1 VITGCLQIKND
12 NYYVV
17 LNLKENGKRK
27 PKWIPTGLKTKG
39 NKRKAE
45 AELERLKK
53 EYEQREAISAPKSET
68 DMLFV
73 DYLQSW
79 LKTVKPSIARATYQS
94 YSNMINARIDRYFR
108 GLNVALAELTPNQI
122 QEFYQTIL
130 DEDYTTNTVIHYHA
144 VIRKALSSAVKK
156 DMIPKNPADKV
167 DKPKKNTFVAG
178 HYSKEEMKTLFEA
191 ISDDPLQIV
200 VAIAAYYGLRRSEVL
215 GMRWSAIDFENKT
228 ISINH
233 KVIEVEEDGKFVP
246 VGEDVLK
253 TRSSHRTL
261 PLIPAVEKKL
271 LEEKEKQ
278 AMYRRLFKKSYC
290 MAYSD
295 YVCVDQTGKLMR
307 PNYVTEHFTWLLN
320 KYELKRIRFH
330 DLRHTCA
337 SLLLASGISMKQIQL
352 WLGHSTFSTTADIY
366 AHLDYSAQIESAEM
380 MDGMYDTASEASVLA
395 N

>member
-1 VITGCLQIKND
+1 MVGKFSCYVKGGFTVITGCLQIKND

-167 DKPKKNTFVAG
+167 DKPKKNTFVAS

-191 ISDDPLQIV
+191 ITDDPLQIV

-215 GMRWSAIDFENKT
+215 GMRWSAICAVCFRDFQ
-228 ISINH
+228 
-233 KVIEVEEDGKFVP
+233 
-246 VGEDVLK
+246 
-253 TRSSHRTL
+253 
-261 PLIPAVEKKL
+261 L
-271 LEEKEKQ
+271 LAAIK
-278 AMYRRLFKKSYC
+278 RLFPRRK
-290 MAYSD
+290 
-295 YVCVDQTGKLMR
+295 
-307 PNYVTEHFTWLLN
+307 
-320 KYELKRIRFH
+320 
-330 DLRHTCA
+330 
-337 SLLLASGISMKQIQL
+337 
-352 WLGHSTFSTTADIY
+352 
-366 AHLDYSAQIESAEM
+366 
-380 MDGMYDTASEASVLA
+380 
-395 N
+395 